1 MESALV
7 SLILL
12 AAESPG
18 PGRGENPDDG
28 GGILIIL
35 GVILLV
41 ALAVAAA
48 ALLLRR
54 RGRARSDPHEGG
66 EHPPGR
72 VGRL

>member
-1 MESALV
+1 MTNALT

-41 ALAVAAA
+41 ALAVTAA

-54 RGRARSDPHEGG
+54 KGRTKTDPHEGG